1 MDFDL
6 IVLFAAEPSWWL
18 KPSSWWAI
26 AQVVLGLGFV
36 IFVHELGHFLVAKA
50 CGVKCEK
57 FYVGFDVPIKIFGR
71 QILPAALFRKQIGE
85 TEYGIGMVPFGGYVK
100 MLGQDDNPNNIQ
112 QEIERSRGESES
124 DGQAEKAGYVDKN
137 ELDPRSYRAKTVP
150 QRMAIISAGVIFNLI
165 FAVLF
170 AALAFRFGVDYD
182 PAAIGSVVGGG
193 PGWEANL
200 AGADLYRVGDEP
212 VNKDRYFTWGDMAQE
227 IVFSADEG
235 PVEFELKRA
244 GSTETEVVTA
254 SARKGMRRDMPDL
267 PLLGLGPMMV
277 PEVGSDDMIP
287 GNPSV
292 RANPP
297 LKKGDVVIEINGT
310 KVERIGTLREQMF
323 VNASKPVELIVERS
337 SGEKDDSKK
346 EQIKVSIETNPVR
359 ELGFGVKWGP
369 VEAIQAG
376 SPAAGVFEK
385 GDEILSVVGLE
396 HINPLNFDF
405 EMGNHLDNGGGKI
418 EFRIKRAG
426 KETTVAVSP
435 VPSKSMSSVGSIGLL
450 ALDTVG
456 VAVKVSDRV
465 ANIESGSKLQEAGVK
480 EGDQIVAVTYLLSED
495 AQKEEWFEKV
505 HKKKVELSN
514 TGFAEIYEMVQKL
527 PVGTEFRFD
536 FSDGTTMKEGDTTKT
551 VTVATKA
558 SSQHF
563 LAMRGFPLTPMEWYY
578 QSPTWSDA
586 FTNGYNQVWNDAG
599 RVWKFLKKLVTGK
612 LSVTNMGGPGLIA
625 VAATSEASAGT
636 SRLLLFLTLLSANL
650 AIVNFLPIPVLDG
663 GHMMF
668 LAYEGL
674 FRRPVSE
681 KVEILLTW
689 GGLFFILG
697 LMIFVSSMDAWRISK
712 LFY

>member
-6 IVLFAAEPSWWL
+6 ILIGAEGNWWL
-18 KPSSWWAI
+18 KISSWWAI
-26 AQVVLGLGFV
+26 AQVILGLGFV

-112 QEIERSRGESES
+112 HEIQRSKGESDA
-124 DGQAEKAGYVDKN
+124 DGQIEKAGYVDTN

-165 FAVLF
+165 FAILF

-193 PGWEANL
+193 PGWEQNL
-200 AGADLYRVGDEP
+200 AGAELYQVGKEP
-212 VNKDRYFTWGDMAQE
+212 VNKDRYFTWQDMAQE

-235 PVEFELKRA
+235 PIDFNLKRD
-244 GSTETEVVTA
+244 GSTETESIEVTA
-254 SARKGMRRDMPDL
+254 RKKMNRNMPDL
-267 PLLGLGPMMV
+267 PLLGLGPVMI

-292 RANPP
+292 NAQPP
-297 LKKGDVVIEINGT
+297 LKKGDVILEINNTRVDG
-310 KVERIGTLREQMF
+310 VSTLRQQMF
-323 VNASKPVELIVERS
+323 VNASKTVELLVERT
-337 SGEKDDSKK
+337 SGDKANPKK
-346 EQIKVSIETNPVR
+346 EQIKVSIDTNPVR
-359 ELGFGVKWGP
+359 DIGFGIQWGT
-369 VEAIQAG
+369 VEAIQVG
-376 SPAAGVFEK
+376 SPADGVFKK
-385 GDEILSVVGLE
+385 GDEVLSVVGLE
-396 HINPLNFDF
+396 HINPLTFDF
-405 EMGNHLDNGGGKI
+405 EMSNHLDNGGGTV
-418 EFRIKRAG
+418 EFLVKRDG
-426 KETTVAVSP
+426 KETSVTVTP
-435 VPSKSMSSVGSIGLL
+435 VPSKSMSSVGSIGVL

-456 VAVKVSDRV
+456 IAVKVSDRI
-465 ANIESGSKLQEAGVK
+465 ANIDSRSKLREAGIN
-480 EGDQIVAVTYLLSED
+480 EGDQIVSVTYLLSEET
-495 AQKEEWFEKV
+495 QKESWFEKM

-514 TGFAEIYEMVQKL
+514 TSFAEIHEMIQQL
-527 PVGTEFRFD
+527 PAGTEFQVD
-536 FSDGTTMKEGDTTKT
+536 FKDGDTTKT
-551 VTVATKA
+551 VTVASKP
-558 SSQHF
+558 SENHY
-563 LAMRGFPLTPMEWYY
+563 LAMRGFRLTPLQWHY

-586 FTNGYNQVWNDAG
+586 FSNGAKQVKNDAG

-663 GHMMF
+663 GHMVF

-697 LMIFVSSMDAWRISK
+697 LMIFVSTMDAWRISK
-712 LFY
+712 LFF

>member
-6 IVLFAAEPSWWL
+6 IVLFAAETSWWL
-18 KPSSWWAI
+18 KLSSWWAI
-26 AQVVLGLGFV
+26 AQVILGLGFV

-100 MLGQDDNPNNIQ
+100 MLGQDDNPSNIQ
-112 QEIERSRGESES
+112 QEIQRSRGEGETDS
-124 DGQAEKAGYVDKN
+124 DGQAEQAGYVDKN

-165 FAVLF
+165 FAILF
-170 AALAFRFGVDYD
+170 AALAFKFGVNYD
-182 PAAIGSVVGGG
+182 PASIGSVVGGG
-193 PGWEANL
+193 PGWEQNL
-200 AGADLYRVGDEP
+200 ADAELVKVGDEP
-212 VNKDRYFTWGDMAQE
+212 VNKDRYFTFNDMGQE

-235 PVEFELKRA
+235 PVEFELKRD
-244 GSTETEVVTA
+244 GSDEIETVPVE
-254 SARKGMRRDMPDL
+254 ARKKMRRDLPDL
-267 PLLGLGPMMV
+267 PLIGLGPMMI
-277 PEVGSDDMIP
+277 PEVGSDEMIP

-292 RANPP
+292 NAKPP
-297 LKKGDVVIEINGT
+297 LKKGDMILEIDG
-310 KVERIGTLREQMF
+310 KKIDRMSTLRRQLY
-323 VNASKPVELIVERS
+323 VNASKPVELLVERT
-337 SGEKDDSKK
+337 SGDEENPKK
-346 EQIKVSIETNPVR
+346 EQIKVSIENNPVR
-359 ELGFGVKWGP
+359 EIGFGIQWGA
-369 VEAIQAG
+369 VEAIQTG
-376 SPAAGVFEK
+376 SPAEGVFKK
-385 GDEILSVVGLE
+385 GDQIVSVVGLE

-405 EMGNHLDNGGGKI
+405 EMSNHLDNGGGTI
-418 EFRIKRAG
+418 EFLVKRDG
-426 KETTVAVSP
+426 KETTVAVTP

-450 ALDTVG
+450 ALDSVG
-456 VAVKVSDRV
+456 IAVKVSDRV
-465 ANIESGSKLQEAGVK
+465 ANIASGSKLKEAGIK
-480 EGDQIVAVTYLLSED
+480 EGDQIVSVTYLLSEET
-495 AQKEEWFEKV
+495 QKESWFEKV

-514 TGFAEIYEMVQKL
+514 TSFAEIHEMVQQL
-527 PVGTEFRFD
+527 PAGTEFQVD
-536 FSDGTTMKEGDTTKT
+536 FKDATKEGAEKS
-551 VTVATKA
+551 VTVKSQASTK
-558 SSQHF
+558 HF
-563 LAMRGFPLTPMEWYY
+563 LAMRGFRLTPLEWHY

-586 FTNGYNQVWNDAG
+586 FSNGYKQVGNDAG